1 MSLGLVPFRRSC
13 LSKCLLDFLTNR
25 FESAA
30 WIIQNTNH
38 IIPKL
43 NRKEIGT
50 EG

>member
-1 MSLGLVPFRRSC
+1 MSFGLVPFRRSC

-25 FESAA
+25 FESAD
-30 WIIQNTNH
+30 WTIQDPKY

-43 NRKEIGT
+43 NRIDISI